1 MKITKMLYSTLIL
14 ALIAPG
20 VTPVFAEGGE
30 GEQAVQAEQAE
41 PTEQASEQEQA
52 EFAEPEQTEIAG
64 YSGFRAADNPELT
77 DAQFTAQWNAAAK
90 DRRGEEKE
98 ATNKYKWF
106 IDGAGEFHISK
117 GIFMHMPN
125 TFRSR
130 NEHEVSPDKRVKS
143 IAFRQKITSAGNLS
157 FAFAGMTELT
167 IIKGAERL
175 DTSGNK
181 IENLKGIFSN
191 DTKLQKVWPE
201 DWQVGKV
208 GDFSWAFYNTPALEY
223 AKVSKW
229 RPANAYYMGHMFEK
243 SGVKELDPS
252 KWGSM
257 PNLTE
262 TFFMFKDVT
271 NLSSL
276 SIGEWNTGAKLV
288 KTEEMFNGFL
298 GTSLV
303 LSPRFDTSH
312 VQNFTR
318 MFANMKNMVT
328 MDAATKSLKTT
339 SATNMY
345 EMFALNDKL
354 TAANVASF
362 DTSKVTTFW
371 GMFRGT
377 PALKSVNISNFNF
390 ASADTIQSM
399 FHTSGIESIDVSKMN
414 TSKVTNFSNIFAHSK
429 LKSADIS
436 NWDMSKATTTDSLF
450 ADTPI
455 TSVTLGAKNKFP
467 TSTKLFNDTLAT
479 SAGYT
484 GYFHSG
490 ENDPV
495 KRLNWNDATN
505 YNGATMAGTY
515 VPEKVVTPYF
525 TEVAPSLDLGQV
537 TVGDTNLTQQKVNML
552 TMNFGTT
559 AEFDITISGQIDQG
573 QLYWTMGGSPLQPM
587 TGPVTFPGK
596 STGVYEKQPLV
607 TFFAYKAPASPRAG
621 VTKGKLTY
629 TVTPKVN

>member
-1 MKITKMLYSTLIL
+1 MKLTKMLYSTLIL

-20 VTPVFAEGGE
+20 VTPVLAEDLVSE
-30 GEQAVQAEQAE
+30 QAEQASERVSAE
-41 PTEQASEQEQA
+41 PASEQEQA
-52 EFAEPEQTEIAG
+52 EFASPGQTEIAG

-90 DRRGEEKE
+90 DKKGEETE

-125 TFRSR
+125 KFRSTDLTKP
-130 NEHEVSPDKRVKS
+130 NADKTIKS

-157 FAFAGMTELT
+157 FAFAGITELT

-181 IENLKGIFSN
+181 ITNLKGIFSN
-191 DTKLQKVWPE
+191 DTKLQKVWTE
-201 DWQVGKV
+201 GWQVGKV
-208 GDFSWAFYNTPALEY
+208 GDFSYAFLNTPALEY
-223 AKVSKW
+223 AKVANW
-229 RPANAYYMGHMFEK
+229 RPANAYYMGHMFEN
-243 SGVKELDPS
+243 SGTRELDPS
-252 KWGSM
+252 KWGDM

-262 TFFMFKDVT
+262 TYFMFKNVK
-271 NLSSL
+271 NLPSL
-276 SIGEWNTGAKLV
+276 NLGEWNTGAKLT
-288 KTEEMFNGFL
+288 KTEEMFNGFG

-312 VQNFTR
+312 VTNFTR
-318 MFANMKNMVT
+318 MFANMKNIVT

-354 TAANVASF
+354 TAVNVASF

-377 PALKSVNISNFNF
+377 PALKTVNISNFNF

-399 FHTSGIESIDVSKMN
+399 FHTSGIESIDLSKMN
-414 TSKVTNFSNIFAHSK
+414 TSNVTNFSNVFAHSK

-436 NWDMSKATTTDSLF
+436 TWDMSKAATTDSLF

-455 TSVTLGAKNKFP
+455 TSVKLGAKNKFP
-467 TSTKLFNDTLAT
+467 TSTKIFNDTLAT
-479 SAGYT
+479 SEGYT

-490 ENDPV
+490 EKDAT
-495 KRLNWNDATN
+495 KRLHWNYASN

-515 VPEKVVTPYF
+515 VPEKVVSPYF
-525 TEVAPSLDLGQV
+525 TEVAPSLDLGEV
-537 TVGDTNLTQQKVNML
+537 TVGDTAVTQQKLNMV
-552 TMNFGTT
+552 TVNFGTT
-559 AEFDITISGQIDQG
+559 TEFDITISGQIDQG
-573 QLYWTMGGSPLQPM
+573 QLYWTNGGAPLQPL
-587 TGPVTFPGK
+587 TGPVTTPG
-596 STGVYEKQPLV
+596 TGDVYGSRPMV
-607 TFFAYKAPASPRAG
+607 SFFAYKAPASPKAG
-621 VTKGKLTY
+621 ITKGKITY
-629 TVTPKVN
+629 TVTPKVK